1 MFAAGLVAVLLA
13 VVVVVVV
20 VAVVRSRRRDQA
32 ARSSARQAQA
42 LAEVPAGAA
51 VASGSA
57 GAHLGELPDL
67 LRRARGNPGLL
78 VDAFAAWAP
87 DPRARTAR
95 QVVVGAMASL
105 PQPGARLAALLA
117 AVEASPLAPAA
128 DPLQP
133 EIVAALSALWQ
144 GDLLRKGRD
153 IMFAGSRPKAREVV
167 IASFVALAL
176 SDRGATLDDGQ
187 RVALTSDFVDLYGG
201 AAPAQRPE
209 LLAVVRKLGGHD
221 AAELLSGHGLTGES
235 QLESQVRYRRAL
247 DRARKAA
254 GVP

>member
-1 MFAAGLVAVLLA
+1 MFAAGLVAALL

-32 ARSSARQAQA
+32 ARSRAREAQA
-42 LAEVPAGAA
+42 LAEAPAGA
-51 VASGSA
+51 VANGSA

-87 DPRARTAR
+87 DPRARAAR
-95 QVVVGAMASL
+95 QVVVAAMAAL

-117 AVEASPLAPAA
+117 AVEASPLAPTA

-221 AAELLSGHGLTGES
+221 AAELLSGHGLRG
-235 QLESQVRYRRAL
+235 QAALESQARYRREL